1 MSFDISCSICV
12 AVPVEFHADP
22 VNYLGSNNGT
32 PFLLPSKCGR
42 DAEAIP
48 RQQKQLFSLNNKTF
62 NDETERKAST
72 LNLNPVS
79 TGLRL
84 SYDDEERNSSITSA
98 SGSLTAASSV
108 FPSLS
113 NDIRR
118 ELDQQ
123 KEELNHFIR
132 TQVLFSIFNVFNFI
146 QVKTVL
152 ETRENAPSCSSP
164 MHRANRYVC
173 ECGQEEAMVKGVR
186 DMRQRHMT
194 SFITALEK
202 GVSRKLREKDAELET
217 MTRRNK
223 ELVESMKQVTSEAQ
237 NWCYMAKYNESVVNV
252 LKTNLEQAMQGS
264 NAGREGCGESDADD
278 AASCF
283 DPNNYLGESA
293 SAKKDMICKACKAKE
308 VSILLMPCRH
318 FCLCKEC
325 QPFATVCP
333 VCQMITTASFEV
345 YLS

>member
-1 MSFDISCSICV
+1 MFRGNNGNTAAPSFLENHLQYPEDVSNQLQFCGNL
-12 AVPVEFHADP
+12 PVEFHADP
-22 VNYLGSNNGT
+22 VNYLGSNNG
-32 PFLLPSKCGR
+32 PPYLLPNKCGR

-48 RQQKQLFSLNNKTF
+48 RQQKLLFSLNNNTS
-62 NDETERKAST
+62 NDESERKAST

-108 FPSLS
+108 FPYLS
-113 NDIRR
+113 NDIKR

-132 TQVLFSIFNVFNFI
+132 TQ
-146 QVKTVL
+146 
-152 ETRENAPSCSSP
+152 E
-164 MHRANRYVC
+164 AN
-173 ECGQEEAMVKGVR
+173 MVKGVR
-186 DMRQRHMT
+186 DMRHRHMA
-194 SFITALEK
+194 SFVTAIEK

-217 MTRRNK
+217 ITRRNK

-237 NWCYMAKYNESVVNV
+237 NWCYMAKYNESIVNV

-264 NAGREGCGESDADD
+264 NAGKEGCGESDVDD
-278 AASCF
+278 AASCI
-283 DPNNYLGESA
+283 DPNNYLSVSA
-293 SAKKDMICKACKAKE
+293 SVKKDIICKACKAKE

-325 QPFATVCP
+325 QAFATVCP